1 MQNMLSPK
9 QQAFDL
15 VNKSQNVLIVLPL
28 NYTAD
33 ALGSG
38 LALTM
43 LIKELGKKAD
53 LIIQQPS
60 GEKLSFLPGLE
71 MAKSEVA
78 PLRDFIISIDTSQ
91 KKIKQLRYENKNSVL
106 KIFLAGPDS
115 LEQKDIR
122 LEPGPFN
129 YDLLVTVD
137 ASDLETIGQ
146 LYEKHADLFFEKP
159 ILNIDHKSGNEY
171 FGEVNLVEPTSS
183 SCAEI
188 ITDFLNS
195 FFPNQISPPLA
206 TCLLTGII
214 EETRSFQK
222 TNTTPQT
229 FNLAS
234 LLITQGAEKEKIVQ
248 FLYKTKPLPYLKLW
262 GRLLGG
268 LEFDREKG
276 LAWMVIGPAEFEE
289 GQPSL
294 EDLISISDE
303 INDLLPQ
310 LNASFLLWADQFGSN
325 QVLIQSSKPELLQRL
340 NLQMGGS
347 LKNHQLFLKII
358 EQDLNLAKAELDSLI
373 NPLL

>member
-1 MQNMLSPK
+1 MLTPK
-9 QQAFDL
+9 QQTFDL
-15 VNKSQNVLIVLPL
+15 INKSQNILIILPRD
-28 NYTAD
+28 YTAD

-38 LALTM
+38 LALTR
-43 LIKELGKKAD
+43 LARDLGKRAD
-53 LIIQQPS
+53 LIVQEAAP
-60 GEKLSFLPGLE
+60 EKLSFLPGLE
-71 MAKSEVA
+71 MAKNEVA

-91 KKIKQLRYENKNSVL
+91 KKIKQLRYENKDSVL

-129 YDLLVTVD
+129 YDALIAVD
-137 ASDLETIGQ
+137 APDLEALGQ
-146 LYEKHADLFFEKP
+146 FYEKYTDLFFQKP

-171 FGEVNLVEPTSS
+171 FGEINLVETTAS

-195 FFPNQISPPLA
+195 FFPNQISPEMA

-214 EETRSFQK
+214 EETHSFQK

-234 LLITQGAEKEKIVQ
+234 LLITHGAEKETIIQ
-248 FLYKTKPLPYLKLW
+248 FLYKTKPLRYLKLW
-262 GRLLGG
+262 GRLLDN
-268 LEFDREKG
+268 LELDKEKG
-276 LAWMVIGPAEFEE
+276 LAWMLVEPAEFEMLVPTLDE
-289 GQPSL
+289 L
-294 EDLISISDE
+294 VMISEE

-310 LNASFLLWADQFGSN
+310 LNASFMLWSDQFNSS
-325 QVLIQSSKPELLQRL
+325 QALVQSSKPELLQKL
-340 NLQMGGS
+340 NLELGGS
-347 LKNHQLFLKII
+347 QKNHQVFFKIT
-358 EQDLNLAKAELDSLI
+358 ELDLAAARAELLNLI